1 MDEAQGNQENNKP
14 LRDERGRLL
23 PGQCGNPDK
32 INNGRK
38 HAWADIRTEL
48 LSASKIKLSLT
59 STDKDGN
66 DRTRIFD
73 LKCDEEKT
81 FRHAVLVRQIQNA
94 LTGDNDAIRDLMD
107 REEGKPVQAINHG
120 GQQDNPIEID
130 MPISGLSPDQVSAIR
145 EAHRKVNEERCK
157 QAQQE

>member
-14 LRDERGRLL
+14 LRDEKGRLL

-38 HAWADIRTEL
+38 HAWADIRNEL

-59 STDKDGN
+59 SPDKDGN

-73 LKCDEEKT
+73 LRTDDECT
-81 FRHAVLVRQIQNA
+81 FRKAVLVRQIQNA

-107 REEGKPVQAINHG
+107 REDGKPRQAVDLG
-120 GQQDNPIEID
+120 GQKDNPL
-130 MPISGLSPDQVSAIR
+130 MPPNIIVKSP
-145 EAHRKVNEERCK
+145 E
-157 QAQQE
+157 QAQVLTDLLTK